1 MKIRPLSVSKGLW
14 LISSVLLVF
23 AGFLSIVSPAALLP
37 VLMLVFGLIMLIAGL
52 FDVAIFLM
60 TREQGLGGSW
70 LLADGILTVILAI
83 YVLCNQTE
91 ISLVMVAV
99 FGMWIIFSGVLRFLS
114 SLDLFRTGAK
124 SWWWLTLLAVG
135 CVVWGF
141 IFLFFPETAQSMVG
155 ALPGDSLYCTRA
167 CAVVFLVVDSAPE
180 EGRAKLNGDGYR
192 FYPVKRAVR

>member
-91 ISLVMVAV
+91 ISL
-99 FGMWIIFSGVLRFLS
+99 IFSGVLRFLS

-155 ALPGDSLYCTRA
+155 L
-167 CAVVFLVVDSAPE
+167 FLGILFIVQGLAPLFFWWLIPRLKRE
-180 EGRAKLNGDGYR
+180 EQN
-192 FYPVKRAVR
+192 